1 MGMKAQRQ
9 EEGREPGWGV
19 EGWERTERK
28 SEAGKDR
35 RNLGVG
41 GEGEGGWGAGEAGS
55 GGGGGGGVGC
65 PVCAGG
71 VRWGRCTCSRSACR
85 LSSSRRR
92 ACMSSRRRC
101 CSFSCSF
108 RCSRSRRCCCGGRV
122 VWPYKGCTRHGDS
135 TAPEGGPTPAHFW
148 KADPYWTVR
157 AGLHLTGD
165 GGERGWLQLVSTNLS
180 TLT

>member
-1 MGMKAQRQ
+1 MKAQRQ

-55 GGGGGGGVGC
+55 GSGGGGGGGGVRCALGA
-65 PVCAGG
+65 CAGG
-71 VRWGRCTCSRSACR
+71 AVPAPARPAASPPPAAGPACPRAAAAAPSPAASAAPAPAAVAVGVEPCD
-85 LSSSRRR
+85 L
-92 ACMSSRRRC
+92 
-101 CSFSCSF
+101 
-108 RCSRSRRCCCGGRV
+108 
-122 VWPYKGCTRHGDS
+122 KGCTRHGDS
-135 TAPEGGPTPAHFW
+135 TAPEGGPTLAHFW

-165 GGERGWLQLVSTNLS
+165 GGERGWLQLVSTNLP

>member
-1 MGMKAQRQ
+1 MKAQRQ
-9 EEGREPGWGV
+9 VEDREPGWGV

-28 SEAGKDR
+28 SEARKDR

-55 GGGGGGGVGC
+55 GSRGGGGGRGVRCALGA
-65 PVCAGG
+65 CAGG
-71 VRWGRCTCSRSACR
+71 AVPAPARPAASPPPAAGPACPRAAAAAPSPAASA
-85 LSSSRRR
+85 
-92 ACMSSRRRC
+92 APAPAAVAVGVEP
-101 CSFSCSF
+101 
-108 RCSRSRRCCCGGRV
+108 CGL
-122 VWPYKGCTRHGDS
+122 KGCTRHGDS

-157 AGLHLTGD
+157 AGLHPTGD